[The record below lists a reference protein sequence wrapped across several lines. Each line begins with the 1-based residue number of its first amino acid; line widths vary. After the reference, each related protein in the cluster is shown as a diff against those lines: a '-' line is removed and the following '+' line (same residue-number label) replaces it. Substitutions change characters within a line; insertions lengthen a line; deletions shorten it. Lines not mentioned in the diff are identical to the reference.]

1 MGILEKHANAGMIAM
16 VPVARHMVF
25 VMQSQ
30 ASVFAIEDTLDLIAK
45 QRSNAQALKYKII

>member
-1 MGILEKHANAGMIAM
+1 MEKHANAGMIAM